1 MKATL
6 ITIGAILLI
15 VAITVGGWL
24 GGWWLRGENTN
35 RQANVD
41 RQNYGSQLAYI
52 TKVQT
57 TATEVASI
65 ETQLANPELTAEQ
78 KDGLKNQKA
87 ALINQGCKKATLIV
101 NKPEDVTDFV
111 TIYCS

>member
-6 ITIGAILLI
+6 ATIGALLLI

-24 GGWWLRGENTN
+24 GGWWLKGENTN
-35 RQANVD
+35 RQAHVD

-52 TKVQT
+52 TKVQ
-57 TATEVASI
+57 ATDKEVAAI
-65 ETQLANPELTAEQ
+65 GVQLATPGLSAEQ
-78 KDGLKNQKA
+78 KDALKNQKV
-87 ALINQGCKKATLIV
+87 ALINQGCAKAALITD
-101 NKPEDVTDFV
+101 PPADVAMFV